1 MKVVRFHEH
10 GGLGVLRHEEIPD
23 SEPGPGEVLV
33 RVRACALN
41 HLDLWQRRGIPG
53 VLLPHCPG
61 SDVAGEVVRSEPH
74 GVAEGQRV
82 LVQPGISC
90 GRCVACL
97 GGEDNLCRSYGL
109 VGYQSEGGYAELV
122 TVPAENIVPIPD
134 RIGFVEAAAFP
145 LTFLTAWHM
154 LVTRAELRPGETVL
168 ILAAGSGVGQ
178 AAIQVARAQGARV
191 IVTAGSEQKLA
202 RARKLGAHEGIDH
215 YTQDIAKEV
224 RRFTNRRGVDVVF
237 EHVGQATWE
246 SSMKRACAGA
256 AGSSPVARRP
266 DPACRSTS
274 GICSHGRSHWSG
286 PSWGRVGSFMGSKG
300 ELLTAAELFFDG
312 TFTPVIDRTY
322 PLEAAAEA
330 QGRLEDKAQFGKIVL
345 TV

>member
-1 MKVVRFHEH
+1 MRVVRFHEH
-10 GGLGVLRHEEIPD
+10 GGLDVLRHEEVADP
-23 SEPGPGEVLV
+23 EPGPGEVLI

-53 VLLPHCPG
+53 VRLPHCPG
-61 SDVAGEVVRSEPH
+61 SDVAGEVVRGEAH

-90 GRCVACL
+90 GRCVVCL

-109 VGYQSEGGYAELV
+109 VGYQSEGGYAELI
-122 TVPAENIVPIPD
+122 TVPVENLVPIPD

-154 LVTRAELRPGETVL
+154 LVTRAELQPGETVL

-178 AAIQVARAQGARV
+178 AAIQVALAQGSRV

-202 RARKLGAHEGIDH
+202 RARELGAHEGIDH
-215 YTQDIAKEV
+215 YKQDIPKEV
-224 RRFTNRRGVDVVF
+224 RRFTDRRGVDVVF
-237 EHVGQATWE
+237 EHVGQADLGAVDE
-246 SSMKRACAGA
+246 EPAPRRAACHLW
-256 AGSSPVARRP
+256 ARRP

-274 GICSHGRSHWSG
+274 GTCSHGRSHW
-286 PSWGRVGSFMGSKG
+286 VGSYMGSKG
-300 ELLTAAELFFDG
+300 ELLRAAELFFDG
-312 TFTPVIDRTY
+312 RFTPVIDRTY

-330 QGRLEDKAQFGKIVL
+330 QGRLEDKVQFGKIVL
-345 TV
+345 EV

>member
-122 TVPAENIVPIPD
+122 TVPVENIVPIPD

-191 IVTAGSEQKLA
+191 IVTAGSAQKLA
-202 RARKLGAHEGIDH
+202 RARELGAL
-215 YTQDIAKEV
+215 
-224 RRFTNRRGVDVVF
+224 
-237 EHVGQATWE
+237 
-246 SSMKRACAGA
+246 SSA
-256 AGSSPVARRP
+256 
-266 DPACRSTS
+266 
-274 GICSHGRSHWSG
+274 
-286 PSWGRVGSFMGSKG
+286 
-300 ELLTAAELFFDG
+300 
-312 TFTPVIDRTY
+312 
-322 PLEAAAEA
+322 
-330 QGRLEDKAQFGKIVL
+330 
-345 TV
+345 

>member
-1 MKVVRFHEH
+1 MKVVRFYEH
-10 GGLGVLRHEEIPD
+10 GGLEVLRHEEIPD
-23 SEPGPGEVLV
+23 PEPGPGEVLV

-41 HLDLWQRRGIPG
+41 HIDLWQRWGIPG
-53 VLLPHCPG
+53 VPLPHCPG
-61 SDVAGEVVRSEPH
+61 SDVAGEVVRGESH

-122 TVPAENIVPIPD
+122 TVPVENIVPIPD

-191 IVTAGSEQKLA
+191 IVTAGSVQKLA
-202 RARKLGAHEGIDH
+202 RARELGAHEGIDH

-224 RRFTNRRGVDVVF
+224 RRFTDRRGVDVVF

-246 SSMKRACAGA
+246 SSMKSLRRG
-256 AGSSPVARRP
+256 GGGLLPVVPRP

-274 GICSHGRSHWSG
+274 GICSHARSHWSG
-286 PSWGRVGSFMGSKG
+286 RTLGRRGSCSWRPRCFS
-300 ELLTAAELFFDG
+300 TARSRRSSTAPTRSRRPPRHRAG
-312 TFTPVIDRTY
+312 WRTRRSS
-322 PLEAAAEA
+322 A
-330 QGRLEDKAQFGKIVL
+330 RLS
-345 TV
+345 

>member
-1 MKVVRFHEH
+1 MKAVRFHEH
-10 GGLGVLRHEEIPD
+10 GRLDVLRHEEVPD
-23 SEPGPGEVLV
+23 PEPAPGEVLV
-33 RVRACALN
+33 RVRTCALN

-53 VLLPHCPG
+53 VPLPHCPG
-61 SDVAGEVVRSEPH
+61 SDIAGEVVRGETH

-109 VGYQSEGGYAELV
+109 IGYQSEGGYAELV
-122 TVPAENIVPIPD
+122 TVPVENIVPIPD

-145 LTFLTAWHM
+145 MTFLTAWHM

-191 IVTAGSEQKLA
+191 IVTAGSAEKLA
-202 RARKLGAHEGIDH
+202 RAREIGANESINH
-215 YTQDIAKEV
+215 YSQDIAKEV
-224 RRFTNRRGVDVVF
+224 RRFTDRRGVDVVF

-246 SSMKRACAGA
+246 QSMKSLRRGGRLVTCGA
-256 AGSSPVARRP
+256 
-266 DPACRSTS
+266 TT
-274 GICSHGRSHWSG
+274 G
-286 PSWGRVGSFMGSKG
+286 PSGSIDIRHLFSRQISLIGSYMGSKG
-300 ELLTAAELFFDG
+300 ELLKAAELFFEG
-312 TFTPVIDRTY
+312 RFSPVVDCTY
-322 PLEAAAEA
+322 PLAAAAEA

-345 TV
+345 EV

>member
-1 MKVVRFHEH
+1 MKAVRFHEH
-10 GGLGVLRHEEIPD
+10 GGLEVLRYDEVPD
-23 SEPGPGEVLV
+23 PVPAPGEVLV
-33 RVRACALN
+33 KVKACALN

-53 VLLPHCPG
+53 VPLPHCPG
-61 SDVAGEVVRSEPH
+61 SDVAGEVVRGEAP

-90 GRCVACL
+90 GRCAACL
-97 GGEDNLCRSYGL
+97 GGEDNLCRSFGL
-109 VGYQSEGGYAELV
+109 VGYQSEGGYAELT
-122 TVPAENIVPIPD
+122 TVPVENIVPIPD

-145 LTFLTAWHM
+145 MTFLTAWHM

-178 AAIQVARAQGARV
+178 AAVQVARAHGARV

-202 RARKLGAHEGIDH
+202 RARELGAHEGIDH
-215 YTQDIAKEV
+215 YTQDISKEV
-224 RRFTNRRGVDVVF
+224 RRFTDRRGVDVVF

-246 SSMKRACAGA
+246 QSMKSLRRGGRLVTCGA
-256 AGSSPVARRP
+256 TA
-266 DPACRSTS
+266 
-274 GICSHGRSHWSG
+274 G
-286 PSWGRVGSFMGSKG
+286 PSVSIDIRHLFQRQISLIGSYMGSKG

-312 TFTPVIDRTY
+312 RFNPVVDRTY

-330 QGRLEDKAQFGKIVL
+330 QGRLEDSEQFGKVVL
-345 TV
+345 EV